1 MNRLA
6 YIYISMIVVTLFGCN
21 GRKIT
26 SQLEAVSKIADANP
40 DSALIV
46 LDEYSKQKDDWGKAD
61 RMHYELIRLKAL
73 NKSGVKIKSDSI
85 IKDVVTYFDGNGEH
99 NEQMLAY
106 YLLGRFYANIGE
118 APQALQTYLMP

>member
-1 MNRLA
+1 MPRAIMDLRNMNRLA

-46 LDEYSKQKDDWGKAD
+46 LMNTANK
-61 RMHYELIRLKAL
+61 RM
-73 NKSGVKIKSDSI
+73 
-85 IKDVVTYFDGNGEH
+85 
-99 NEQMLAY
+99 
-106 YLLGRFYANIGE
+106 IGARPTE
-118 APQALQTYLMP
+118 CIMNSYG